1 VLICTWDH
9 ARDERSVD
17 MKRFAASVALAGVLA
32 VTALS
37 PAAARHH
44 YVYARLGAGV
54 CSGLTCTGAFFPS
67 YAAACGAVVE
77 PTITRNVGLVKQ
89 LVCPSGLGVGKYLV
103 VR

>member
-1 VLICTWDH
+1 
-9 ARDERSVD
+9 
-17 MKRFAASVALAGVLA
+17 
-32 VTALS
+32 
-37 PAAARHH
+37 
-44 YVYARLGAGV
+44 V

>member
-1 VLICTWDH
+1 VYKH
-9 ARDERSVD
+9 ARNERERSVD
-17 MKRFAASVALAGVLA
+17 MNRFVASVALAGVLV

-54 CSGLTCTGAFFPS
+54 CSGYTCTGAFFPS

-77 PTITRNVGLVKQ
+77 PTSTGHVGLVKQ
-89 LVCPSGLGVGKYLV
+89 LVCPSGLGVGKYLIM
-103 VR
+103 R

>member
-1 VLICTWDH
+1 MRGT
-9 ARDERSVD
+9 RERSVD
-17 MKRFAASVALAGVLA
+17 MNRFVASVALAGVLV

-54 CSGLTCTGAFFPS
+54 CSGYTCTGAFFPS

-77 PTITRNVGLVKQ
+77 PTSTGHVGLVKQ
-89 LVCPSGLGVGKYLV
+89 LVCPSGLGVGKYLIM
-103 VR
+103 R

>member
-44 YVYARLGAGV
+44 YVYVRLGAGV